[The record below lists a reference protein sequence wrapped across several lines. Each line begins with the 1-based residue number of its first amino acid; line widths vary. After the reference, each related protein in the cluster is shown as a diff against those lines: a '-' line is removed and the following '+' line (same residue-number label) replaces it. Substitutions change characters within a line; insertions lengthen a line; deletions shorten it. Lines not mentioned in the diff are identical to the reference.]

1 VVKLVSILLVDD
13 SDYVKEVLK
22 MVLTDAGHK
31 VVGEAA
37 SAEEA
42 VAKYKLLHPD
52 IVLLDI
58 VLKQTG
64 NETGV
69 DALKEILSA
78 DHSAKIFV
86 VSALNQRALINKILK
101 LGAKGFV
108 AKPFETEKLL
118 EIVTT

>member
-1 VVKLVSILLVDD
+1 VDD
-13 SDYVKEVLK
+13 SDYVKDVLK
-22 MVLTDAGHK
+22 MVLTDAGHN

-42 VAKYKLLHPD
+42 VTKYKLLQPD

-58 VLKQTG
+58 VLKQTD

-78 DHSAKIFV
+78 DPSAKIFV

-108 AKPFETEKLL
+108 AKPFEPEKLL
-118 EIVTT
+118 ETVTT

>member
-1 VVKLVSILLVDD
+1 VDD
-13 SDYVKEVLK
+13 SDYVKDVLK
-22 MVLTDAGHK
+22 MVLTDAGHN

-42 VAKYKLLHPD
+42 VAKYKLLQPD

-58 VLKQTG
+58 VLKQTD

-78 DHSAKIFV
+78 DPSAKIFV

-108 AKPFETEKLL
+108 AKPFEPEKLL
-118 EIVTT
+118 ETVIT